1 MSASATRDLLP
12 RVLRDGYEAFRGGRL
27 EEDRGL
33 YKTLADK
40 GQTPPVL
47 IISCCD
53 SRVTPEAI
61 FGAGPGE
68 LFVVRN
74 IANLVPPFD
83 AEDPLPETPA
93 AIEYAVLALKVAHV
107 VVMGHAKCG
116 GIRAYAQ
123 GEAQGFKPLSE
134 GNYVGK
140 WKSIVKPAHDKIGR
154 ATGDFDAHCET
165 LGHASVAQGLINLRT
180 YPFVRER
187 EAQGNLS
194 LHGAFFDISNGG
206 LAALDQA
213 AGAFAPVAEG
223 A

>member
-12 RVLRDGYEAFRGGRL
+12 RVLRNGYEAFRGGRL
-27 EEDRGL
+27 GDDRGL
-33 YKTLADK
+33 YETLADK

-74 IANLVPPFD
+74 IANLVPPFG

-93 AIEYAVLALKVAHV
+93 AIEYAVLALKVAHI

-123 GEAQGFKPLSE
+123 SRTQVFNPLSE
-134 GNYVGK
+134 GNFVGK
-140 WKSIVKPAHDKIGR
+140 WKSLVKPAYDKLGMP
-154 ATGDFDAHCET
+154 GENFDGHCEV
-165 LGHASVAQGLINLRT
+165 LGRASVAQGLANLRT
-180 YPFVRER
+180 YPFVGER
-187 EAQGNLS
+187 ETQGKLT
-194 LHGAFFDISNGG
+194 LHGAYFDISNG
-206 LAALDQA
+206 AVSALDEA
-213 AGAFAPVAEG
+213 TGAFAPLA
-223 A
+223 ASA